1 MIWICFHDSIISN
14 ISKMFVSVNPRF
26 FLLTF
31 PKHRWIETPWC
42 FHIRLCGSACLIYLD
57 NEFPIQIVADCCML
71 FEFGSFLVMIPLIIY
86 VYTVVV
92 YSILCIYIYFYQIVF
107 LLHRWYFLWSVPGL
121 NPKVDFLQFL
131 WLVIHIPTPEH
142 KCHGM

>member
-1 MIWICFHDSIISN
+1 
-14 ISKMFVSVNPRF
+14 MFVSVNPRF
-26 FLLTF
+26 FLLTV

-92 YSILCIYIYFYQIVF
+92 YSILCIYIYIYIFESNKSCTSRIRCAMEVQGHSQ
-107 LLHRWYFLWSVPGL
+107 LS
-121 NPKVDFLQFL
+121 
-131 WLVIHIPTPEH
+131 TPQT
-142 KCHGM
+142 